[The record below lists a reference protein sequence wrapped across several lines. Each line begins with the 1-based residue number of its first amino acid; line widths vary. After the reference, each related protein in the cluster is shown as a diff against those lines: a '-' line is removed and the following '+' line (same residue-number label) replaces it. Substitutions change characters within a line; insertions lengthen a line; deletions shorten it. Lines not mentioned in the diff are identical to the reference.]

1 MKFIYIIS
9 FFFFLSCNS
18 NKKESITLNV
28 LNDTLVTYPISSTK
42 DTANIIKYTLENN
55 SDEAI
60 YINNQFATKF
70 DHSQSLIL
78 NDELLE
84 LNITND
90 NKIVKCYV
98 TITDFVNPFDCDDS
112 RTSAN
117 QRIEYDY
124 IKKSPDVSA
133 GFILHPKE
141 KKYFIGYVKIT
152 DQNIGIQNINSVSAD
167 IKKNKNYYAQFFI
180 DAKTSR
186 AIEILPWDIKE
197 NIKTNNCKI
206 FDGVIRFDKKI
217 PVKILDSN

>member
-152 DQNIGIQNINSVSAD
+152 DQNIGIQNINCVSAD

>member
-9 FFFFLSCNS
+9 ILFFISCNS

-28 LNDTLVTYPISSTK
+28 LNDTLVTYPKSSIK
-42 DTANIIKYTLENN
+42 DTANVIKYSLENN
-55 SDEAI
+55 SDKAI
-60 YINNQFATKF
+60 YINNNFATKF
-70 DHSQSLIL
+70 DHSQSLML

-84 LNITND
+84 LNITNE
-90 NKIVKCYV
+90 NTIVKYYV

-124 IKKSPDVSA
+124 IKKSPYVST

-152 DQNIGIQNINSVSAD
+152 DQNNGIKNTNSVSAD
-167 IKKNKNYYAQFFI
+167 IKKNKKYYADFFI

-186 AIEILPWDIKE
+186 AIEILPWDVKE
-197 NIKTNNCKI
+197 NIKINNCKI
-206 FDGVIRFDKKI
+206 FDGVIKFDKKI
-217 PVKILDSN
+217 PIKILDSN

>member
-9 FFFFLSCNS
+9 IFFSISCNS
-18 NKKESITLNV
+18 NKKESITLNI

-60 YINNQFATKF
+60 YINNNFATIF
-70 DHSQSLIL
+70 DHSKSLIL
-78 NDELLE
+78 NDKLLE

-90 NKIVKCYV
+90 NKIVNCGL
-98 TITDFVNPFDCDDS
+98 TITDFVKPFNCDDS
-112 RTSAN
+112 ITSAN
-117 QRIEYDY
+117 QRIEYNY
-124 IKKSPDVSA
+124 IKKSPYVKT

-152 DQNIGIQNINSVSAD
+152 DKNIGIKNTNSVSAD
-167 IKKNKNYYAQFFI
+167 IKKNKKYYADFFI

-186 AIEILPWDIKE
+186 SLEILPWDVKE
-197 NIKTNNCKI
+197 NIKINNCKI
-206 FDGVIRFDKKI
+206 FDGVIKFDKKI

>member
-1 MKFIYIIS
+1 VKFIYIIS

>member
-9 FFFFLSCNS
+9 IFFFLSCNG
-18 NKKESITLNV
+18 NKKESITLNI
-28 LNDTLVTYPISSTK
+28 LNDTLVTYSISSIK

-90 NKIVKCYV
+90 NKIAKCYV
-98 TITDFVNPFDCDDS
+98 KITDFVKPFDCDDS
-112 RTSAN
+112 ITSAN
-117 QRIEYDY
+117 ERIEYDY
-124 IKKSPDVSA
+124 VKKSPYVKT

-152 DQNIGIQNINSVSAD
+152 DKNIGIKHINSVSAD
-167 IKKNKNYYAQFFI
+167 VKKDKKYYAEFFI

-186 AIEILPWDIKE
+186 SIEILPWDIKE
-197 NIKTNNCKI
+197 NIKTNNCEI
-206 FDGVIRFDKKI
+206 FDGVIKFDKKI
-217 PVKILDSN
+217 PVKVLDSN

>member
-1 MKFIYIIS
+1 MKFICVIS
-9 FFFFLSCNS
+9 IFFFLSCNS

-28 LNDTLVTYPISSTK
+28 LNDTLVTYPINSTK
-42 DTANIIKYTLENN
+42 DTANVIKYSLENN

-60 YINNQFATKF
+60 YINNNFATIF
-70 DHSQSLIL
+70 DHSNSLIL

-98 TITDFVNPFDCDDS
+98 TITDFVKPFDCDDS
-112 RTSAN
+112 RNSAN

-124 IKKSPDVSA
+124 IKKSRYVKT

-152 DQNIGIQNINSVSAD
+152 DKNNGIKNTNSVSAD
-167 IKKNKNYYAQFFI
+167 IKKNKKYYAEFFI

-186 AIEILPWDIKE
+186 SIEIIPWDVKE
-197 NIKTNNCKI
+197 NIKTNNCKV
-206 FDGVIRFDKKI
+206 FDGVIKFDKKI

>member
-1 MKFIYIIS
+1 MKFIYVIS
-9 FFFFLSCNS
+9 IFLLLSCDS

>member
-9 FFFFLSCNS
+9 IFFFLSCNS

-28 LNDTLVTYPISSTK
+28 LNDTLVTYPINSTK

-90 NKIVKCYV
+90 IKIVKCYV

>member
-124 IKKSPDVSA
+124 IKKSPDESA

>member
-9 FFFFLSCNS
+9 IFFFLSCNS

-42 DTANIIKYTLENN
+42 DTANIIKYSLENN

-60 YINNQFATKF
+60 YINNNFATKF

-78 NDELLE
+78 NDEVLE

-98 TITDFVNPFDCDDS
+98 TITDFVKPFDCDDS
-112 RTSAN
+112 ITSAN
-117 QRIEYDY
+117 ERIEYDY
-124 IKKSPDVSA
+124 VKKSPYVKT

-152 DQNIGIQNINSVSAD
+152 DKNIGIKHINSVSAD
-167 IKKNKNYYAQFFI
+167 VKKDKKYYAEFFI

-186 AIEILPWDIKE
+186 SIEILPWDIKE
-197 NIKTNNCKI
+197 NIKTNNCEI
-206 FDGVIRFDKKI
+206 FDGVIKFDKKI
-217 PVKILDSN
+217 PVKILD

>member
-152 DQNIGIQNINSVSAD
+152 DQNVGIQNINSVSAD

>member
-112 RTSAN
+112 RTSVN

>member
-1 MKFIYIIS
+1 MKFICAIS
-9 FFFFLSCNS
+9 IFFLLSCNS
-18 NKKESITLNV
+18 NKKESIILNV
-28 LNDTLVTYPISSTK
+28 LNDTLVTYSLNSTK
-42 DTANIIKYTLENN
+42 DTANIIKYSLENN
-55 SDEAI
+55 SDKAI
-60 YINNQFATKF
+60 YINNNFATIF
-70 DHSQSLIL
+70 DHSKSLIL
-78 NDELLE
+78 NDKLLE

-90 NKIVKCYV
+90 NKIVNCGL
-98 TITDFVNPFDCDDS
+98 TITDFVNSFDCDDS
-112 RTSAN
+112 RNSAN

-152 DQNIGIQNINSVSAD
+152 DQNIGIQHINSVSAD
-167 IKKNKNYYAQFFI
+167 IKKNKKYYAQFFI

-186 AIEILPWDIKE
+186 AIEILPWDVKE

-206 FDGVIRFDKKI
+206 FDGVIKFDKKI

>member
-152 DQNIGIQNINSVSAD
+152 DQNIGIQNINSVSAE

>member
-18 NKKESITLNV
+18 NKKERITLNV